1 MPSQTA
7 AKPARRPVQ
16 RNFII
21 EHEDE
26 IHIGGD
32 AELLL
37 IVSRLPAADTISVSD
52 IAAALNCSRSIVY
65 AWIESGRFRVLD
77 KGGTDK
83 PLYYAF
89 RRSLVEFLKTRIK

>member
-1 MPSQTA
+1 MPSTS
-7 AKPARRPVQ
+7 ARARQ
-16 RNFII
+16 RDWII

-26 IHIGGD
+26 LRIGGD

-89 RRSLVEFLKTRIK
+89 RSSLVEFLKTRIK

>member
-1 MPSQTA
+1 MPSTS
-7 AKPARRPVQ
+7 ARARQ
-16 RNFII
+16 RDWII
-21 EHEDE
+21 EHEDDLR
-26 IHIGGD
+26 IGGD

-89 RRSLVEFLKTRIK
+89 RNSLVDFLKTRIK

>member
-7 AKPARRPVQ
+7 AKTRRPVQ
-16 RNFII
+16 RNFIV
-21 EHEDE
+21 EHDDDLQ
-26 IHIGGD
+26 IGND

-77 KGGTDK
+77 KGGSDK

-89 RRSLVEFLKTRIK
+89 RNSLVEFLKTRIR

>member
-1 MPSQTA
+1 MPSQA
-7 AKPARRPVQ
+7 SAKTRRPVQ
-16 RNFII
+16 RNFIV
-21 EHEDE
+21 EHEDD
-26 IHIGGD
+26 IQIGGD

-89 RRSLVEFLKTRIK
+89 RSSLVEFLKTRIK

>member
-1 MPSQTA
+1 MPSQTS
-7 AKPARRPVQ
+7 AKTRRPVQ
-16 RNFII
+16 RNFIV
-21 EHEDE
+21 EHEDD
-26 IHIGGD
+26 IQIGND

-89 RRSLVEFLKTRIK
+89 RSSLVEFLKTRIK

>member
-7 AKPARRPVQ
+7 QPKSRRPRQ
-16 RNFII
+16 RDWVI
-21 EHEDE
+21 EHEDNLQ
-26 IHIGGD
+26 IGND
-32 AELLL
+32 AELQTL
-37 IVSRLPAADTISVSD
+37 VSRLPASDTISVSD

-89 RRSLVEFLKTRIK
+89 RNSLVEFLKTRIR